1 MQAAS
6 VICLLICSDVF
17 VLGFLLCFFVF
28 SGVKS
33 SSTAAEIYPPATP
46 FVLRQN
52 SIVVCLYFSRRLPTI
67 QRTTAHLLL
76 LKKKKERKRKQQNET
91 KEYKIK
97 KKKNLIIYISLYS
110 KNERNTTR
118 WGRPFVSAV
127 LHNTH
132 TPKIGDPFVGLMDES
147 T

>member
-17 VLGFLLCFFVF
+17 VLGFPLLFFFVF

-76 LKKKKERKRKQQNET
+76 LMN
-91 KEYKIK
+91 
-97 KKKNLIIYISLYS
+97 
-110 KNERNTTR
+110 
-118 WGRPFVSAV
+118 
-127 LHNTH
+127 
-132 TPKIGDPFVGLMDES
+132 
-147 T
+147 